1 MTILLLELSGIL
13 NFVINIF
20 LLLLLTEFYYIHVY
34 LLAFD
39 LLRNW
44 NYFVC
49 IPLNLILLLSIIF
62 LIFLHADSLSLL
74 HSVLW
79 SGYIIMCLFLLPNMT
94 MWVVSNYLIVND
106 AALNILWHG
115 SWSTGARDS
124 VGLDTKNMWSKD
136 YLHHPELVKNSLP

>member
-20 LLLLLTEFYYIHVY
+20 LLLLPTEFYYIHVY

-39 LLRNW
+39 LLQNW

-49 IPLNLILLLSIIF
+49 IPLNLLLLSIIF
-62 LIFLHADSLSLL
+62 LIFLHTGSLSLL

-79 SGYIIMCLFLLPNMT
+79 SGCIIMCLFLLPNMAK
-94 MWVVSNYLIVND
+94 WVVSDYLIVND

-115 SWSTGARDS
+115 SWSTGTRDS
-124 VGLDTKNMWSKD
+124 VGLGTKNVWSKD
-136 YLHHPELVKNSLP
+136 